1 MKIVFLFSSSCL
13 VLFWEDSIVVNVL
26 MRLSIFGLGFNLFI
40 IFVIVYFA
48 IVILSGLLSLGFII
62 PSLQFLTVSYI
73 YSILAG

>member
-48 IVILSGLLSLGFII
+48 IVILSGLLSLGNII

>member
-1 MKIVFLFSSSCL
+1 MKIVFLFSVSCL
-13 VLFWEDSIVVNVL
+13 ALFWEDSIVVNVL

-48 IVILSGLLSLGFII
+48 IVILSGLLSLGNII

>member
-13 VLFWEDSIVVNVL
+13 ALFWEDSIVVNVL
-26 MRLSIFGLGFNLFI
+26 MHLSIFGLGFNLFI

-48 IVILSGLLSLGFII
+48 IVILNGLLSLGNII